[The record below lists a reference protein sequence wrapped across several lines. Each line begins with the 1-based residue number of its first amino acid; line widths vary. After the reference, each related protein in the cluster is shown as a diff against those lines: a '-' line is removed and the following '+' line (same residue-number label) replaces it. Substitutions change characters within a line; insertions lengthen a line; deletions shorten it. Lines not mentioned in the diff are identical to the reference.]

1 MASNSTGYTI
11 GFATLVCVICGIG
24 VASSNVALADLQAV
38 NKRLD
43 QQKQVLLVAGL
54 IQPGEEVSADQVAA
68 LFEKNIRAEV
78 IDLKTG
84 AHAKDIVV
92 AKFDPSRAQKDPT
105 TSREAPENMAKVM
118 RLPNNALVYHVVKDG
133 KTDTLIVPIQ
143 GYGLW
148 SMLYGYLAI
157 ASDAN
162 TVKGITYYQH
172 LETPGLGGEVD
183 NPKWKALWPGRKIYN
198 DKGEPELSV
207 IKGRAG
213 DVKTDPFHIDGLS
226 GATITSNGVTNT
238 MKFWFGPDGF
248 KPFLKRFKASPVP
261 PPAAPDKPAEG
272 GK

>member
-11 GFATLVCVICGIG
+11 GFATAVCVLCGIG
-24 VASSNVALADLQAV
+24 VASSNVALKERQDD

-54 IQPGEEVSADQVAA
+54 LQPGQEASSAAISD
-68 LFEKNIRAEV
+68 LFEKNIRPEV

-84 AHAKDIVV
+84 QTAKGVSP
-92 AKFDPSRAQKDPT
+92 AGFDMLRAQKDPA
-105 TSREAPENMAKVM
+105 TSQVAPPNAAKVL

-133 KTDTLIVPIQ
+133 KTETLILPIQ

-148 SMLYGYLAI
+148 SMLYGYLAV
-157 ASDAN
+157 ANDAN

-172 LETPGLGGEVD
+172 AETPGLGGEVD
-183 NPKWKALWPGRKIYN
+183 NPKWKALWPGRKLYDEQGKEALRI
-198 DKGEPELSV
+198 

-213 DVKTDPFHIDGLS
+213 DPKTDPYQIDGLS
-226 GATITSNGVTNT
+226 GATITSNGVSNT
-238 MKFWFGPDGF
+238 LQFWFGPDGF
-248 KPFLKRFKASPVP
+248 TPFLKRFKASPT
-261 PPAAPDKPAEG
+261 PPAGG